1 MLNRSFVILE
11 ESPVVPRNRI
21 TRWSSGSFSLTRMA
35 ARATSAVLPQPDFPW
50 MINGLITVSGSAEI
64 SRYSSISFN
73 SSCRPKKT
81 LLFCWHVSTCWHIS
95 LTKLSS
101 ISCSFLQKSQI
112 YHQSMQNK
120 DIGNNL
126 NPFHCSQSKVNEPCS
141 KEREWL
147 NFESAD

>member
-1 MLNRSFVILE
+1 MPNGIPIARFNCVHMLNKSFVILE

-21 TRWSSGSFSLTRMA
+21 TSRSSGYFSLARIA

-50 MINGLITVSGSAEI
+50 MIKGLMKVSWSAEI

-73 SSCRPKKT
+73 SSFRPKKT
-81 LLFCWHVSTCWHIS
+81 LLFSWHVSICWDIS

-112 YHQSMQNK
+112 LLSTHAVQECTK
-120 DIGNNL
+120 
-126 NPFHCSQSKVNEPCS
+126 
-141 KEREWL
+141 
-147 NFESAD
+147 